1 MSMAR
6 SCQLVSDEVVGGQLG
21 GFPLGNE
28 ELGMEAQLS
37 EIITCCH
44 ISQLE
49 TDASIESLHSLV
61 LDDLLG
67 TVEGVGILHLHP
79 CGSGLGWVG

>member
-1 MSMAR
+1 MKS
-6 SCQLVSDEVVGGQLG
+6 LVASLVA
-21 GFPLGNE
+21 FPG
-28 ELGMEAQLS
+28 
-37 EIITCCH
+37 EIRNCGWKHHSFLRIVTCCH

-67 TVEGVGILHLHP
+67 TVEGVGVLHFHP
-79 CGSGLGWVG
+79 CSSGLGHYQL